1 MLNVCGAL
9 PRVNYTLMPG
19 RATAFL
25 IPKVCAC
32 MILPLLAA
40 WFMLLLSVQCMC
52 VCIDSTVRLLVL
64 GTGLLVRCAGLQVRG
79 TCLLVPR
86 TSLLVLG
93 TGLLVRCAGLQV
105 RCTCLLVPRTS
116 LLVIGTGLLVRCT
129 GLQVRCTCLK
139 VRRTSLLVRCTGL
152 LVPSHGN

>member
-9 PRVNYTLMPG
+9 LRVNYTLMPG

-25 IPKVCAC
+25 IPKVCAS

-52 VCIDSTVRLLVL
+52 VCVDSTVRLLVL
-64 GTGLLVRCAGLQVRG
+64 GTGLLVRC
-79 TCLLVPR
+79 TELLVRR
-86 TSLLVLG
+86 TSLLV
-93 TGLLVRCAGLQV
+93 Q
-105 RCTCLLVPRTS
+105 
-116 LLVIGTGLLVRCT
+116 CT
-129 GLQVRCTCLK
+129 GLQVRCTCLL

>member
-25 IPKVCAC
+25 IPKVCAY
-32 MILPLLAA
+32 MILALYLVFVAA

-52 VCIDSTVRLLVL
+52 VCIDSTVRLLV
-64 GTGLLVRCAGLQVRG
+64 V
-79 TCLLVPR
+79 
-86 TSLLVLG
+86 
-93 TGLLVRCAGLQV
+93 
-105 RCTCLLVPRTS
+105 
-116 LLVIGTGLLVRCT
+116 GTGLLVRCT
-129 GLQVRCTCLK
+129 GLL